1 MKMKK
6 PLTTLLLIASFTALA
21 QKAQND
27 PYTGQSKTQI
37 MQWFGKPETRDT
49 TKRGEILT
57 FRRVHKYGE
66 GSRRRPMPS
75 GDPVEDERFGKVK
88 RIERFTFTFN
98 KKDVVRSWK
107 KDTLR

>member
-21 QKAQND
+21 QKAKDD

-49 TKRGEILT
+49 AKSGEILT

-66 GSRRRPMPS
+66 GSRPRPMPS
-75 GDPVEDERFGKVK
+75 GNSIEDERFGQVK
-88 RIERFTFTFN
+88 RIERFTFSFN
-98 KKDVVRSWK
+98 KKDLVRTWK
-107 KDTLR
+107 IDTLR